1 MKFQP
6 VQINCRG
13 RLHVFRRPLVMGIL
27 NITPDSFYAGSR
39 MADDSNLLRTAE
51 SMLKAGADVL
61 DLGAQSTRPGA
72 EMVGIDEEKRRLIPA
87 LCSIKSNFPDALISV
102 DTFIG
107 SVAADAAAAGADII
121 NDVSAGED
129 DPEMLATV
137 ARLKLPYI
145 AMHKQGVPATMQENP
160 QYDDVL
166 AEVLSDFA
174 QKITDLASLGIHEV
188 WIDPGFGF
196 GKTPAHNF
204 RLLQALED
212 FQVLGKPLLV
222 GVSRK
227 GMVWRTLG
235 ITAEEALNGSTV
247 LHTVALLKGASI
259 LRVHDVKE
267 AVEVRSLLEAMQS
280 ATA

>member
-1 MKFQP
+1 
-6 VQINCRG
+6 
-13 RLHVFRRPLVMGIL
+13 MGIL

-51 SMLKAGADVL
+51 SMLKAGADIL

-166 AEVLSDFA
+166 AEVLSYFA

-196 GKTPAHNF
+196 GKTSAHNF